1 VKSQHTA
8 DLLNDLAGRVRQLPL
23 KLQ

>member
-8 DLLNDLAGRVRQLPL
+8 DLLNDLAGRVHLLPL